1 MYHSW
6 LDSMFFFRKDLEGYM
21 LLFLILLG
29 LGSLSEI
36 LNPLIRALK
45 MWNGGIMNSYTILC
59 CFLFICIYVNSDS
72 LKKSWAILSFTLLIL
87 GCSYFILTNKNG
99 FHYMDNRMAV
109 YTNYILM
116 FLSATSLIKMTN
128 GVLDDL
134 FSYPLFWISV
144 AVLFYYTTSN
154 ISYSLFPN
162 DITKLN
168 PAFQKQLWSVHSV
181 LNISCN
187 FLYVY
192 AFICHYRKIS

>member
-1 MYHSW
+1 
-6 LDSMFFFRKDLEGYM
+6 M
-21 LLFLILLG
+21 LLFLLLLS
-29 LGSLSEI
+29 LGSLTEI

-45 MWNGGIMNSYTILC
+45 MWNGGIMNSYTILSS
-59 CFLFICIYVNSDS
+59 FLFICIYFIADN
-72 LKKSWAILSFTLLIL
+72 LKKFWAMLTFTLLIL
-87 GCSYFILTNKNG
+87 GCCYFIITNKNG
-99 FHYMDNRMAV
+99 FHYMDHRMV
-109 YTNYILM
+109 IYTNYILM
-116 FLSATSLIKMTN
+116 FLAATSLIKMTN

-168 PAFQKQLWSVHSV
+168 PIFQKQLWSVHSV